1 MSNKHI
7 SNQTAVILLA
17 AGMAQRMG
25 SLKQLLPLGTSTVM
39 GVTLAKISASDA
51 GSVIVVVGAMEEA
64 TSEIARQA
72 GATVVNNPD
81 YRLGMST
88 SLRKGLEKLEANC
101 ELFMVALAD
110 QPLTKTETY
119 NLLLEQAGESDKG
132 IAIPVYEGQ
141 KGNPIIFKRRYL
153 PELLTLKGDV
163 GGRELLKRHP
173 EDIFYIE
180 VRDPGVVTNVN
191 TPDDYEKLKNKF
203 ARGGC
208 QSA

>member
-1 MSNKHI
+1 
-7 SNQTAVILLA
+7 
-17 AGMAQRMG
+17 MAQRMG

>member
-51 GSVIVVVGAMEEA
+51 GSVIVVVGAMEEE

-72 GATVVNNPD
+72 GATVVSNPD

-88 SLRKGLEKLEANC
+88 SLRKGLEELKADC

-110 QPLTKTETY
+110 QPLTETETY
-119 NLLLEQAGESDKG
+119 NLLLEQARESDKG
-132 IAIPVYEGQ
+132 IAVPVYEGQ

-191 TPDDYEKLKNKF
+191 TPNDYEKLKNKF

>member
-1 MSNKHI
+1 
-7 SNQTAVILLA
+7 
-17 AGMAQRMG
+17 
-25 SLKQLLPLGTSTVM
+25 M
-39 GVTLAKISASDA
+39 GVTLANISASDA
-51 GSVIVVVGAMEEA
+51 GSVIVVVGAMKEE

-81 YRLGMST
+81 YQLGMST
-88 SLRKGLEKLEANC
+88 SLRKGLEKLEADC

>member
-1 MSNKHI
+1 
-7 SNQTAVILLA
+7 
-17 AGMAQRMG
+17 MAQRMG

-72 GATVVNNPD
+72 EATVVSNPD

-88 SLRKGLEKLEANC
+88 SLRKGLEELKADC

-110 QPLTKTETY
+110 QPLTETETY
-119 NLLLEQAGESDKG
+119 NLLLEQARESDKG
-132 IAIPVYEGQ
+132 IAVPVYEGQ

-163 GGRELLKRHP
+163 GGRALLKRHP

-191 TPDDYEKLKNKF
+191 TPGDYEKLKNKF

>member
-39 GVTLAKISASDA
+39 GVTLANISASDA
-51 GSVIVVVGAMEEA
+51 GSVIVVVGAMKEE

-81 YRLGMST
+81 YQLGMST
-88 SLRKGLEKLEANC
+88 SLRKGLEKLEADC

>member
-51 GSVIVVVGAMEEA
+51 GSVIVVVGAMEEE

-88 SLRKGLEKLEANC
+88 SLRKGLEELKADC

-110 QPLTKTETY
+110 QPLTETETY
-119 NLLLEQAGESDKG
+119 NLLLEQARESDKG
-132 IAIPVYEGQ
+132 IAVPVYEGQ

-191 TPDDYEKLKNKF
+191 TPGDYEKLKNKF

>member
-72 GATVVNNPD
+72 GATVVSNPD

-88 SLRKGLEKLEANC
+88 SLRKGLEELKADC

-110 QPLTKTETY
+110 QPLTETETY
-119 NLLLEQAGESDKG
+119 NLLLEQARESDKG
-132 IAIPVYEGQ
+132 IAVPVYEGQ

-191 TPDDYEKLKNKF
+191 TPNDYEKLKNKF

>member
-1 MSNKHI
+1 
-7 SNQTAVILLA
+7 
-17 AGMAQRMG
+17 MAQRMG

-72 GATVVNNPD
+72 GATVVSNPD

-88 SLRKGLEKLEANC
+88 SLRKGLEELKADC

-110 QPLTKTETY
+110 QPLTETETY
-119 NLLLEQAGESDKG
+119 NLLLEQARESDKG
-132 IAIPVYEGQ
+132 IAVPVYEGQ

-163 GGRELLKRHP
+163 GGRALLKRHP

-191 TPDDYEKLKNKF
+191 TPGDYEKLKNKF

>member
-1 MSNKHI
+1 
-7 SNQTAVILLA
+7 
-17 AGMAQRMG
+17 MAQRMG

-39 GVTLAKISASDA
+39 GVTLAKISASGA
-51 GSVIVVVGAMEEA
+51 GSVIVVVGAMEEE

-72 GATVVNNPD
+72 GATVVSNPD

-88 SLRKGLEKLEANC
+88 SLRKGLEELKADC

-110 QPLTKTETY
+110 QPLTETETY
-119 NLLLEQAGESDKG
+119 NLLLEQARESDKG
-132 IAIPVYEGQ
+132 IAVPVYEGQ

-163 GGRELLKRHP
+163 GGRALLKRHP

-191 TPDDYEKLKNKF
+191 TPGDYEKLKNKF